1 MNLNKLLQE
10 TKSLTSSGQYDEAL
24 QLYLWGFKHAFDY
37 HLDSSGVR
45 LLWAYADWIE
55 LGRRYPKAKQ
65 AFIDIR
71 DRDWRDLAEGRG
83 YLAMFMEVQ
92 DMDQYLQDDDATV
105 TLFKRISANDPSL
118 AKQCFFSVDGLLVE
132 KGEYAL
138 YMSYVPDPEARFV
151 LIQQNWKMLK
161 GSEDSFRQNNAA
173 FPKNADNKFVV
184 QTCQLI
190 EALVATGHKA
200 EAEKFR
206 DKAMAEFDNEH
217 LKSAVSDAEKKLR
230 K

>member
-1 MNLNKLLQE
+1 
-10 TKSLTSSGQYDEAL
+10 
-24 QLYLWGFKHAFDY
+24 LW
-37 HLDSSGVR
+37 S
-45 LLWAYADWIE
+45 YADWIE

-65 AFIDIR
+65 AFMDLR

-92 DMDQYLQDDDATV
+92 NMDQYLQDDDATV
-105 TLFKRISANDPSL
+105 TLFKRISGNDPSL
-118 AKQCFFSVDGLLVE
+118 AKQCFFSADGLLVE

-138 YMSYVPDPEARFV
+138 YMSYVPDPEAKFA
-151 LIQQNWKMLK
+151 LIQKNRKMLK
-161 GSEDSFRQNNAA
+161 GTEDSFRKNNPA
-173 FPKNADNKFVV
+173 FPKTADNKFVV

-200 EAEKFR
+200 EAEKIR
-206 DKAMAEFDNEH
+206 DKAMAELDNEH
-217 LKSAVSDAEKKLR
+217 LKSAVSDAEKKLG